1 MKIINSLLVDKIN
14 QSIIS
19 HNESTRDEQ
28 IELITNGEI
37 SNEDLKMLSALHIN
51 ISDITEEEKDEF
63 FEELG
68 SCLENM
74 QLKDLSLYSYSIN
87 KPIQIDVN
95 FLSKVNKELEMLQIY
110 GIDLNNVNSNIFN
123 QFNNLKVLG
132 LGNNNITDFEILSE
146 IDENTAI
153 DMGNNTMENVSINE
167 IINELNKHHGKIA
180 FNEHPFLNSIVFALE
195 DKQIDLSNPE
205 IPKSR
210 MEEMIQF
217 CKDYKIVPYIK
228 IEDYQKVNN
237 ELEIPSNIIISRTKD
252 ISTEFLIN
260 HPEIKEIQIIDEEN
274 RCDSEQEQ
282 PYTREEFIKI
292 KQEINKIIEQVEIPD
307 TKDSDREK
315 KIFMQVYSILGKKIE
330 YNHYAISDEGKKDK
344 QLQVTCRNLRD
355 GLIENKCV
363 CAGYADI
370 LKNILGEFD
379 IKAQYIGRNPEDM
392 EKYAERMG
400 YQDEVEMDEILGYE
414 KTDIDEFVKNYGYQD
429 DHGHAWNSV
438 ILDGKKYLCDLTWDA
453 DDIKLEH
460 FPLGYCCPSLDE
472 FNFAGNGE
480 ITHAMFE
487 ITEEG
492 EIAEFSSED
501 QLRFLGFSEEEIEKK
516 LNPSIEDFVALLEEY
531 ENKRKLEA
539 CAVGISSEIKAS
551 DFDGIDRAFDDKEKE
566 EQKGYDK

>member
-1 MKIINSLLVDKIN
+1 MNIKNSLLIDKIN
-14 QSIIS
+14 QAIIS
-19 HNESTRDEQ
+19 HNESAKDEQ

-37 SNEDLKMLSALHIN
+37 SIEDLKKLSFLHID
-51 ISDITEEEKDEF
+51 ISDISEEKEKF

-74 QLKDLSLYSYSIN
+74 NLKDLSLYSFSIN
-87 KPIQIDVN
+87 EPLQIDVN
-95 FLSKVNKELEMLQIY
+95 FLSKVNKELEMLQIS

-123 QFNNLKVLG
+123 QFKNLKVLG

-146 IDENTAI
+146 IGENTAI
-153 DMGNNTMENVSINE
+153 DIGDNTLDNVSINE
-167 IINELNKHHGKIA
+167 IINELNKHHGKMA

-195 DKQIDLSNPE
+195 DKQIDLSNPA
-205 IPKSR
+205 IPKNR
-210 MEEMIQF
+210 MEEMLQF

-237 ELEIPSNIIISRTKD
+237 ELKIPSNISISRTND

-292 KQEINKIIEQVEIPD
+292 KQEIDKITEQVEIPD
-307 TKDSDREK
+307 IKDSDREK
-315 KIFMQVYSILGKKIE
+315 KIFMQVYLILGKKIE
-330 YNHYAISDEGKKDK
+330 YNHYAVSDEGKKDK

-355 GLIENKCV
+355 GLLKGEAV

-370 LKNILGEFD
+370 LKNVLGEFG
-379 IKAQYIGRNPEDM
+379 IKAQYIGRNPEEM

-400 YQDEVEMDEILGYE
+400 YQDKVKMDEALGFE
-414 KTDIDEFVKNYGYQD
+414 KTGIDEFVKNYGYQD

-453 DDIKLEH
+453 DNIKLEH
-460 FPLGYCCPSLDE
+460 FPLAYCCPSLDE
-472 FNFAGNGE
+472 FNSVGIGE
-480 ITHAMFE
+480 ITHDMFE

-501 QLRFLGFSEEEIEKK
+501 QLRFLGFSEEEIEKI
-516 LNPSIEDFVALLEEY
+516 LNPSLEDFEALLEEY
-531 ENKRKLEA
+531 ESKKKLEA
-539 CAVGISSEIKAS
+539 CAVGLSTEIKAS
-551 DFDGIDRAFDDKEKE
+551 DFDGIDKAFNDREKE
-566 EQKGYDK
+566 EQKGHDK